1 LVINTDT
8 YGFFE
13 GLKMFKKS
21 FVYLVLSSF
30 VLMGA
35 SLDAEAKRMGGS
47 KSVGK
52 QSQSVTQKQQAAPA
66 QPAQAPT
73 AAPASAA
80 KPATAPAA
88 AQPKKGFGMGGILGG
103 LAAGLG
109 LGWLLSHFGMG
120 EAAASFLMGFL
131 MVAAVAMIGLWLFRR
146 FANKGQASYKA
157 SPAGGAPW
165 ENQQRPDRQEPVN
178 FGSSS
183 ASPVAEVAAPEVAE
197 IAIKDFDQESFLLN
211 AKKHFVHLQEAW
223 DRGDLEKL
231 REFAT
236 PEMFAELNQDLQ
248 ARATEQNRTEVVT
261 IEADLLGVE
270 SLQDVYLASVRFS
283 GMIREQAN
291 GPAESFVEV
300 WNLTKPVNG
309 QGGWVLAGIQQL
321 V

>member
-1 LVINTDT
+1 
-8 YGFFE
+8 
-13 GLKMFKKS
+13 
-21 FVYLVLSSF
+21 
-30 VLMGA
+30 MGA
-35 SLDAEAKRMGGS
+35 SFDADAKRMGGS

-80 KPATAPAA
+80 KPAAAPAA
-88 AQPKKGFGMGGILGG
+88 AQPKKGFGMAGILGG

-109 LGWLLSHFGMG
+109 LGWLLSHFGLG

-146 FANKGQASYKA
+146 FANNGQATYKA

-165 ENQQRPDRQEPVN
+165 ENQQRFDRQEPLNV
-178 FGSSS
+178 GSS
-183 ASPVAEVAAPEVAE
+183 AAAPVVDAAVTEV
-197 IAIKDFDQESFLLN
+197 AIKDFDQESFLLN

-248 ARATEQNRTEVVT
+248 ARATEQNRTEVLT
-261 IEADLLGVE
+261 LEADLLGVE
-270 SLQDVYLASVRFS
+270 SLQGIYLASVRFS
-283 GMIREQAN
+283 GMIREQAD

>member
-1 LVINTDT
+1 
-8 YGFFE
+8 
-13 GLKMFKKS
+13 MFKKS

-35 SLDAEAKRMGGS
+35 SFDADAKRMDGS
-47 KSVGK
+47 KNVGK

-73 AAPASAA
+73 AAPATAA

-109 LGWLLSHFGMG
+109 LGWLLSHFGLG

-146 FANKGQASYKA
+146 FANNGQATYKA

-165 ENQQRPDRQEPVN
+165 ENQQHFDRQEPVTVS
-178 FGSSS
+178 SSS
-183 ASPVAEVAAPEVAE
+183 ASPVVEEAVAEV
-197 IAIKDFDQESFLLN
+197 AIKDFDQDSFLLN

-248 ARATEQNRTEVVT
+248 ARATEQNRTEVLT
-261 IEADLLGVE
+261 LEADLLGIE
-270 SLQDVYLASVRFS
+270 SLQDIYLASVRFS
-283 GMIREQAN
+283 GMIREQAD

>member
-1 LVINTDT
+1 ML
-8 YGFFE
+8 
-13 GLKMFKKS
+13 KKS

-30 VLMGA
+30 VLMGT
-35 SLDAEAKRMGGS
+35 SFDAEAKRMGGS
-47 KSVGK
+47 KSFGK
-52 QSQSVTQKQQAAPA
+52 QSQSVTKKQQAAPA
-66 QPAQAPT
+66 QPAQAPA
-73 AAPASAA
+73 AAPATAA
-80 KPATAPAA
+80 KPAGAPGA

-109 LGWLLSHFGMG
+109 LGWLLSHFGLG

-146 FANKGQASYKA
+146 FANNGQATYKA

-165 ENQQRPDRQEPVN
+165 ENQQRFDRQEPVSV
-178 FGSSS
+178 SSS
-183 ASPVAEVAAPEVAE
+183 ASAVVEEAASE
-197 IAIKDFDQESFLLN
+197 IAIKDFDQASFLLN

-248 ARATEQNRTEVVT
+248 ARATEQNRTEVLT
-261 IEADLLGVE
+261 LEADLLGIE

-291 GPAESFVEV
+291 GPAETFVEV

>member
-1 LVINTDT
+1 ML
-8 YGFFE
+8 
-13 GLKMFKKS
+13 KKS

-30 VLMGA
+30 VLMGT

-52 QSQSVTQKQQAAPA
+52 QSQNVTQKQQAAPA

-73 AAPASAA
+73 AAPATAA
-80 KPATAPAA
+80 KPAAAPAA
-88 AQPKKGFGMGGILGG
+88 AQPKKGFGMAGILGG

-109 LGWLLSHFGMG
+109 LGWLLSHFGLG

-131 MVAAVAMIGLWLFRR
+131 MVAAVAMIGLWLYRR
-146 FANKGQASYKA
+146 FANNGQASYKA

-165 ENQQRPDRQEPVN
+165 ENQQRFDRQEPVN

-183 ASPVAEVAAPEVAE
+183 PVAEAPVQEVAE

-248 ARATEQNRTEVVT
+248 ARATEQNRTEVLT
-261 IEADLLGVE
+261 LEADLLGIE
-270 SLQDVYLASVRFS
+270 SLQDIYLASVRFS
-283 GMIREQAN
+283 GMIREQAD

>member
-1 LVINTDT
+1 M
-8 YGFFE
+8 
-13 GLKMFKKS
+13 LKMLKKS

-35 SLDAEAKRMGGS
+35 SFDAEAKRMGGS
-47 KSVGK
+47 KSMGK

-66 QPAQAPT
+66 QAPA
-73 AAPASAA
+73 AAPATAA
-80 KPATAPAA
+80 KPAAAPAA

-131 MVAAVAMIGLWLFRR
+131 MVAAVAMIGLWLFKR
-146 FANKGQASYKA
+146 FANKGQATYKA

-165 ENQQRPDRQEPVN
+165 EDQQRFDRQEPVN
-178 FGSSS
+178 VGSSS
-183 ASPVAEVAAPEVAE
+183 AAPVVQAAASE

-248 ARATEQNRTEVVT
+248 ARATEQNRTEVLT

-283 GMIREQAN
+283 GMIREQAD

>member
-1 LVINTDT
+1 ML
-8 YGFFE
+8 
-13 GLKMFKKS
+13 KKS

-35 SLDAEAKRMGGS
+35 SFDAEAKRMGGS
-47 KSVGK
+47 KSMGK
-52 QSQSVTQKQQAAPA
+52 QSQGVTQKQQAAPA
-66 QPAQAPT
+66 QAPA
-73 AAPASAA
+73 AAPATAA
-80 KPATAPAA
+80 KPAAAPAA

-120 EAAASFLMGFL
+120 EAATSFLMGFL
-131 MVAAVAMIGLWLFRR
+131 MVAAVAMIGLWLFKR
-146 FANKGQASYKA
+146 FANKGQATYKA

-165 ENQQRPDRQEPVN
+165 EDQQRFDRQEPVN
-178 FGSSS
+178 VSTSS
-183 ASPVAEVAAPEVAE
+183 AAPVVETVASE

-236 PEMFAELNQDLQ
+236 PEMFEELNQDLQ
-248 ARATEQNRTEVVT
+248 ARATEQNRTEVLT

-270 SLQDVYLASVRFS
+270 SLQDLYLASVRFS
-283 GMIREQAN
+283 GMIREQAD

>member
-1 LVINTDT
+1 
-8 YGFFE
+8 
-13 GLKMFKKS
+13 MFKKS

-30 VLMGA
+30 VLMGV
-35 SLDAEAKRMGGS
+35 SFDAEAKRMGGS
-47 KSVGK
+47 RSMGK
-52 QSQSVTQKQQAAPA
+52 QSQGVTQKQQAAPA
-66 QPAQAPT
+66 QAPA
-73 AAPASAA
+73 AAPATAA
-80 KPATAPAA
+80 KPAAAPAA

-109 LGWLLSHFGMG
+109 LGWLLSHFGLG

-131 MVAAVAMIGLWLFRR
+131 MIAAVAMIGLWLFRR
-146 FANKGQASYKA
+146 FANNGQATYKA

-165 ENQQRPDRQEPVN
+165 ENQQRFDRQQPVN
-178 FGSSS
+178 VGSSS
-183 ASPVAEVAAPEVAE
+183 ASTVVETAASE

-248 ARATEQNRTEVVT
+248 ARATEQNRTEVLT

-283 GMIREQAN
+283 GMIREQAD

>member
-1 LVINTDT
+1 
-8 YGFFE
+8 
-13 GLKMFKKS
+13 MFKKS
-21 FVYLVLSSF
+21 LVYLVLSSF

-35 SLDAEAKRMGGS
+35 SFDANAKRMGGS
-47 KSVGK
+47 KNVGK

-73 AAPASAA
+73 AAPATAA
-80 KPATAPAA
+80 KPAAAPAA

-109 LGWLLSHFGMG
+109 LGWLLSHFGLG

-146 FANKGQASYKA
+146 FANKGQATYKT
-157 SPAGGAPW
+157 SPAGGASW
-165 ENQQRPDRQEPVN
+165 ENQQRFDRQEPVN
-178 FGSSS
+178 TGSSS
-183 ASPVAEVAAPEVAE
+183 AAPVVEAAVAEV
-197 IAIKDFDQESFLLN
+197 AIKDFDQESFLLN

-283 GMIREQAN
+283 GMIREQAD

>member
-1 LVINTDT
+1 
-8 YGFFE
+8 
-13 GLKMFKKS
+13 MFKKS

-30 VLMGA
+30 VLMGV
-35 SLDAEAKRMGGS
+35 SFDAEAKRMGGS
-47 KSVGK
+47 RSMGK
-52 QSQSVTQKQQAAPA
+52 QSQGVTQKQQAAPA
-66 QPAQAPT
+66 QAPA
-73 AAPASAA
+73 AAPATAA
-80 KPATAPAA
+80 KPAAAPAA

-109 LGWLLSHFGMG
+109 LGWLLSHFGLG

-131 MVAAVAMIGLWLFRR
+131 MIAAVAMIGLWLFRR
-146 FANKGQASYKA
+146 FANNGQATYKA

-165 ENQQRPDRQEPVN
+165 ENQQRFDRQQPVN
-178 FGSSS
+178 VGSSS
-183 ASPVAEVAAPEVAE
+183 ASTVVETAASE

-248 ARATEQNRTEVVT
+248 ARATEQNRTEVLT
-261 IEADLLGVE
+261 LEADLLGVE
-270 SLQDVYLASVRFS
+270 SLQGIYLASVRFS
-283 GMIREQAN
+283 GMIREQAD

>member
-1 LVINTDT
+1 
-8 YGFFE
+8 
-13 GLKMFKKS
+13 MFKKS

-35 SLDAEAKRMGGS
+35 SFDADAKRMGGS

-80 KPATAPAA
+80 KPAAAPAA

-109 LGWLLSHFGMG
+109 LGWLLSHFGLG

-131 MVAAVAMIGLWLFRR
+131 MIAAVAMIGLWLFRR
-146 FANKGQASYKA
+146 FANNGQATYKA

-165 ENQQRPDRQEPVN
+165 ENQQRFDRQEPVN
-178 FGSSS
+178 VSSSS
-183 ASPVAEVAAPEVAE
+183 ASPVVEAAVTEV
-197 IAIKDFDQESFLLN
+197 AIKDFDQDSFLLN

-248 ARATEQNRTEVVT
+248 ARATEQNRTEVLT
-261 IEADLLGVE
+261 LEADLLGVE
-270 SLQDVYLASVRFS
+270 SLQGIYLASVRFS
-283 GMIREQAN
+283 GMIREQAD

>member
-1 LVINTDT
+1 
-8 YGFFE
+8 
-13 GLKMFKKS
+13 MFKKS

-35 SLDAEAKRMGGS
+35 SFDADAKRMGGS

-80 KPATAPAA
+80 KPAAAPAA

-109 LGWLLSHFGMG
+109 LGWLLSHFGLG

-131 MVAAVAMIGLWLFRR
+131 MIAAVAMIGLWLFKR
-146 FANKGQASYKA
+146 FANNGQASYKA

-165 ENQQRPDRQEPVN
+165 DNQQRFDRQEPLTV
-178 FGSSS
+178 SSS
-183 ASPVAEVAAPEVAE
+183 AAAPVVEAAVAEV
-197 IAIKDFDQESFLLN
+197 AIKDFDQDSFLLN

-248 ARATEQNRTEVVT
+248 ARATEQNRTEVLT
-261 IEADLLGVE
+261 LEADLLGIE
-270 SLQDVYLASVRFS
+270 SLQDIYLASVRFS
-283 GMIREQAN
+283 GMIREQAD

>member
-1 LVINTDT
+1 
-8 YGFFE
+8 
-13 GLKMFKKS
+13 MFKKS

-35 SLDAEAKRMGGS
+35 SFDADAKRMGGS
-47 KSVGK
+47 KNVGK

-73 AAPASAA
+73 AAPATAA
-80 KPATAPAA
+80 KPAAAPAA

-109 LGWLLSHFGMG
+109 LGWLLSHFGLG
-120 EAAASFLMGFL
+120 EAASSFLMGFL
-131 MVAAVAMIGLWLFRR
+131 MIAAVAMIGLWLFKR
-146 FANKGQASYKA
+146 FANNGQASYKA

-165 ENQQRPDRQEPVN
+165 DNQQRFDRQEPVTV
-178 FGSSS
+178 SSS
-183 ASPVAEVAAPEVAE
+183 AAAPVVEAAVAEV
-197 IAIKDFDQESFLLN
+197 AIKDFDQDSFLLN

-248 ARATEQNRTEVVT
+248 ARATEQNRTEVLT
-261 IEADLLGVE
+261 LEADLLGIE
-270 SLQDVYLASVRFS
+270 SLQDIYLASVRFS
-283 GMIREQAN
+283 GMIREQAD

>member
-1 LVINTDT
+1 LVINTDI
-8 YGFFE
+8 YRFFE
-13 GLKMFKKS
+13 RLKMFKKS

-35 SLDAEAKRMGGS
+35 SFDADAKRMGGS
-47 KSVGK
+47 KNVGK

-73 AAPASAA
+73 AAPATAA
-80 KPATAPAA
+80 KPAAAPAA

-109 LGWLLSHFGMG
+109 LGWLLSHFGLG

-146 FANKGQASYKA
+146 FANNGQATYKA

-165 ENQQRPDRQEPVN
+165 ENQQRFDRQEPVTVS
-178 FGSSS
+178 SSS
-183 ASPVAEVAAPEVAE
+183 ASPVVEEAVAEV
-197 IAIKDFDQESFLLN
+197 AIKDFDQDSFLLN

-248 ARATEQNRTEVVT
+248 ARATEQNRTEVLT
-261 IEADLLGVE
+261 LEADLLGIE
-270 SLQDVYLASVRFS
+270 SLQDIYLASVRFS
-283 GMIREQAN
+283 GMIREQAD

>member
-1 LVINTDT
+1 ML
-8 YGFFE
+8 
-13 GLKMFKKS
+13 KKS

-35 SLDAEAKRMGGS
+35 SFDAEAKRMGGS
-47 KSVGK
+47 KSMGK
-52 QSQSVTQKQQAAPA
+52 QSQGVTQKQQAAPA
-66 QPAQAPT
+66 QAPA
-73 AAPASAA
+73 AAPATAA
-80 KPATAPAA
+80 KPAAAPAA

-131 MVAAVAMIGLWLFRR
+131 IVAAVAMIGLWLFKR
-146 FANKGQASYKA
+146 FANKGQATYKA

-165 ENQQRPDRQEPVN
+165 EDQQRFDRQEPVN
-178 FGSSS
+178 VGSSS
-183 ASPVAEVAAPEVAE
+183 AAPVVETVASE

-248 ARATEQNRTEVVT
+248 ARATEQNRTEVLT

-283 GMIREQAN
+283 GMIREQAD

>member
-1 LVINTDT
+1 
-8 YGFFE
+8 
-13 GLKMFKKS
+13 MFKKS

-35 SLDAEAKRMGGS
+35 SFDANAKRMGGS

-73 AAPASAA
+73 AAPASA
-80 KPATAPAA
+80 
-88 AQPKKGFGMGGILGG
+88 QPKKGFGMGGILGG
-103 LAAGLG
+103 LAVGLG

-146 FANKGQASYKA
+146 FANNGQATYKA
-157 SPAGGAPW
+157 SPAGGAPL
-165 ENQQRPDRQEPVN
+165 ENQQRFDRQEPVN

-183 ASPVAEVAAPEVAE
+183 ASPVVEAAVAEV
-197 IAIKDFDQESFLLN
+197 AIKDFDQESFLLN

-283 GMIREQAN
+283 GMIREQAD

>member
-1 LVINTDT
+1 ML
-8 YGFFE
+8 
-13 GLKMFKKS
+13 KKS

-35 SLDAEAKRMGGS
+35 SFDAEAKRMGGS
-47 KSVGK
+47 KSMGK

-66 QPAQAPT
+66 QPAQAPA
-73 AAPASAA
+73 AAPATAA
-80 KPATAPAA
+80 KPAAAPAA

-109 LGWLLSHFGMG
+109 LGWLLSHFGLG

-131 MVAAVAMIGLWLFRR
+131 MIAAVAMIGLWLFRR
-146 FANKGQASYKA
+146 FANNGQATYKA

-165 ENQQRPDRQEPVN
+165 DNQQRFDRQEPVN
-178 FGSSS
+178 VGSSS
-183 ASPVAEVAAPEVAE
+183 TAPVVQAAASE

-248 ARATEQNRTEVVT
+248 ARATEQNRTEVLT

-283 GMIREQAN
+283 GMIREQAD

>member
-1 LVINTDT
+1 ML
-8 YGFFE
+8 
-13 GLKMFKKS
+13 KKS

-35 SLDAEAKRMGGS
+35 SFDAEAKRMGGS
-47 KSVGK
+47 KSMGK
-52 QSQSVTQKQQAAPA
+52 QSQGVTQKQQAAPA
-66 QPAQAPT
+66 QPAQAPA
-73 AAPASAA
+73 AAPATAA
-80 KPATAPAA
+80 KPAAAPAA

-109 LGWLLSHFGMG
+109 LGWLLSHFGLG

-146 FANKGQASYKA
+146 FANNGQATYKA

-165 ENQQRPDRQEPVN
+165 ENQQRFDRQEPVN
-178 FGSSS
+178 VGSSS
-183 ASPVAEVAAPEVAE
+183 AAPVVEAAADV
-197 IAIKDFDQESFLLN
+197 AIKDFDQESFLLN

-248 ARATEQNRTEVVT
+248 ARATEQNRTEVLT

-283 GMIREQAN
+283 GMIREQAD

>member
-1 LVINTDT
+1 
-8 YGFFE
+8 
-13 GLKMFKKS
+13 MFKKS

-30 VLMGA
+30 VLMGT
-35 SLDAEAKRMGGS
+35 SFDAEAKRMGGS

-52 QSQSVTQKQQAAPA
+52 QSQNVTQKQQAAPA

-73 AAPASAA
+73 AAPATAA
-80 KPATAPAA
+80 KPAAAPAA

-109 LGWLLSHFGMG
+109 LGWLLSHFGLG

-146 FANKGQASYKA
+146 FANNGQATYKA

-165 ENQQRPDRQEPVN
+165 ENQQRFDRQEPMNV
-178 FGSSS
+178 GSS
-183 ASPVAEVAAPEVAE
+183 AAAPVVDAAVTEV
-197 IAIKDFDQESFLLN
+197 AIKDFDQESFLLN

-248 ARATEQNRTEVVT
+248 ARATEQNRTEVLT
-261 IEADLLGVE
+261 LEADLLGVE
-270 SLQDVYLASVRFS
+270 SLQDIYLASVRFS
-283 GMIREQAN
+283 GMIREQAD

>member
-1 LVINTDT
+1 
-8 YGFFE
+8 
-13 GLKMFKKS
+13 MFKKS
-21 FVYLVLSSF
+21 LVYLVLSSF

-35 SLDAEAKRMGGS
+35 SFDANAKRMGGS

-73 AAPASAA
+73 AAPATAA
-80 KPATAPAA
+80 KPAAAPAA

-109 LGWLLSHFGMG
+109 LGWLLSHFGLG

-146 FANKGQASYKA
+146 FANKGQATYKT
-157 SPAGGAPW
+157 SPAGGASW
-165 ENQQRPDRQEPVN
+165 ENQQRFDRQEPVN
-178 FGSSS
+178 TGSSS
-183 ASPVAEVAAPEVAE
+183 AAPVVEAAVAEV
-197 IAIKDFDQESFLLN
+197 AIKDFDQESFLLN

-248 ARATEQNRTEVVT
+248 ARATELNRTEVVT

-283 GMIREQAN
+283 GMIREQAD

>member
-1 LVINTDT
+1 ML
-8 YGFFE
+8 
-13 GLKMFKKS
+13 KKS

-35 SLDAEAKRMGGS
+35 SFDAEAKRMGGS
-47 KSVGK
+47 KSMGK
-52 QSQSVTQKQQAAPA
+52 QSQGVTQKQQAAPA
-66 QPAQAPT
+66 QAPA
-73 AAPASAA
+73 AAPATAA
-80 KPATAPAA
+80 KPAAAPAA

-131 MVAAVAMIGLWLFRR
+131 MVAAVAMIGLWLFKR
-146 FANKGQASYKA
+146 FANKGQATYKA

-165 ENQQRPDRQEPVN
+165 EDQQRFDRQEPVN
-178 FGSSS
+178 VGSSS
-183 ASPVAEVAAPEVAE
+183 AAPVVQAAASE

-248 ARATEQNRTEVVT
+248 ARATEQNRTEVLT

-283 GMIREQAN
+283 GMIREQAD

>member
-1 LVINTDT
+1 ML
-8 YGFFE
+8 
-13 GLKMFKKS
+13 KKS

-35 SLDAEAKRMGGS
+35 SFDAEAKRMGGS
-47 KSVGK
+47 KSMGK
-52 QSQSVTQKQQAAPA
+52 QSQGVTQKQQAAPA
-66 QPAQAPT
+66 QAPA
-73 AAPASAA
+73 AAPATAA
-80 KPATAPAA
+80 KPAAAPAA

-131 MVAAVAMIGLWLFRR
+131 MVAAVAMIGLWLFKR
-146 FANKGQASYKA
+146 FANKGQATYKA

-165 ENQQRPDRQEPVN
+165 EDQHRFDRQEPVN
-178 FGSSS
+178 VGSSS
-183 ASPVAEVAAPEVAE
+183 AAPVVQAAASE

-248 ARATEQNRTEVVT
+248 ARATEQNRTEVLT

-283 GMIREQAN
+283 GMIREQAD

>member
-1 LVINTDT
+1 ML
-8 YGFFE
+8 
-13 GLKMFKKS
+13 KKS

-35 SLDAEAKRMGGS
+35 SFDAEAKRMGGS
-47 KSVGK
+47 KSMGK
-52 QSQSVTQKQQAAPA
+52 QSQGVTQKQQAAPA
-66 QPAQAPT
+66 QAPA
-73 AAPASAA
+73 AAPATAA
-80 KPATAPAA
+80 KPAAAPAA

-131 MVAAVAMIGLWLFRR
+131 MVAAVAMIGLWLFKR
-146 FANKGQASYKA
+146 FANKGQATYKA

-165 ENQQRPDRQEPVN
+165 EDQQRFDRQEPVN
-178 FGSSS
+178 VSSSS
-183 ASPVAEVAAPEVAE
+183 AAPVVETVASE

-236 PEMFAELNQDLQ
+236 PEMFEELNQDLQ
-248 ARATEQNRTEVVT
+248 ARATEQNRTEVLT

-270 SLQDVYLASVRFS
+270 SLQDLYLASVRFS
-283 GMIREQAN
+283 GMIREQAD

>member
-1 LVINTDT
+1 ML
-8 YGFFE
+8 
-13 GLKMFKKS
+13 KKS

-35 SLDAEAKRMGGS
+35 SFDAEAKRMGGS
-47 KSVGK
+47 KSMGK
-52 QSQSVTQKQQAAPA
+52 QSQGVTQKQQAAPA
-66 QPAQAPT
+66 QPAQAPA
-73 AAPASAA
+73 AAPATAA
-80 KPATAPAA
+80 KPAAAPAA

-146 FANKGQASYKA
+146 FANNGQATYKA
-157 SPAGGAPW
+157 SPAGGASLD
-165 ENQQRPDRQEPVN
+165 NQQRFDRQEPVN
-178 FGSSS
+178 TGSSS
-183 ASPVAEVAAPEVAE
+183 AAPVVEAAVAEV
-197 IAIKDFDQESFLLN
+197 AIKDFDQESFLLN

-283 GMIREQAN
+283 GMIREQAD